1 TIFGLEPIRLT
12 DTDAQVACNVLFRE
26 MAVDPFFN
34 DHNAFQFV
42 LCQGDLLLA
51 HTDIFSE
58 RLHPDNITA
67 QRHFN
72 PSPVARF
79 RKIHYNKMIIVNDYS
94 FAAESGPFSAAPDRR
109 KPQQQPAPI
118 WNGGEGDEHFGATKG
133 YPSDHPAHSL
143 SHRSRQRLPGGRRFA
158 HPGGR
163 RTENGG

>member
-1 TIFGLEPIRLT
+1 MP
-12 DTDAQVACNVLFRE
+12 
-26 MAVDPFFN
+26 
-34 DHNAFQFV
+34 
-42 LCQGDLLLA
+42 
-51 HTDIFSE
+51 
-58 RLHPDNITA
+58 
-67 QRHFN
+67 FN

-94 FAAESGPFSAAPDRR
+94 FTAESGPFSAAPDRR

-163 RTENGG
+163 RTENGGSLGKPETAAAGSGLLPFRHRTGGADPSPYRPCRPPRLPPGSGGDPHHRPSAKPPLDPAG